1 MTECGTK
8 GKSGAAACAAV
19 KDCEWKMNQQGQMSC
34 AVSAAYTRNLVFG
47 GMGGGDACKGMNA
60 LLDTTEK
67 CMGMAKDACPSSDCE
82 WKEKD
87 SECTPPSNFMA
98 TVMADKDMGEYLKK
112 TSAVAAP
119 CGGVRVASRSV
130 SPPWG
135 SIRFRLALRTH
146 APCGPSV
153 RVVSQ
158 TKSRKIPTRNMFTAL
173 ARAQVQTSAACSA
186 AGDVCE
192 WATDFGKES
201 LAEKCGA
208 APLPII
214 KTLGCGG
221 GLNKRFLA
229 FTAKGMRAD
238 AAKVQERA
246 TAATAKVAEVKAKLT
261 ACSNCTTVEL
271 TSIQAEVKD
280 AESQEAKLVKAV
292 SESKTAAEAAEQT
305 AADSTAR
312 ALASCAAAVLA
323 SLLAGLMAF

>member
-1 MTECGTK
+1 
-8 GKSGAAACAAV
+8 
-19 KDCEWKMNQQGQMSC
+19 
-34 AVSAAYTRNLVFG
+34 
-47 GMGGGDACKGMNA
+47 
-60 LLDTTEK
+60 
-67 CMGMAKDACPSSDCE
+67 
-82 WKEKD
+82 
-87 SECTPPSNFMA
+87 MA
-98 TVMADKDMGEYLKK
+98 TAMADKDMGEFFKK
-112 TSAVAAP
+112 TNAVAEP
-119 CGGVRVASRSV
+119 CGGA
-130 SPPWG
+130 
-135 SIRFRLALRTH
+135 
-146 APCGPSV
+146 
-153 RVVSQ
+153 
-158 TKSRKIPTRNMFTAL
+158 
-173 ARAQVQTSAACSA
+173 QTSAACTA

-201 LAEKCGA
+201 LAEKCDA

-214 KTLGCGG
+214 STLGCGG
-221 GLNKRFLA
+221 GLNKRYLA
-229 FTAKGMRAD
+229 LMAKGKRAD